1 MEYLLGSLVTLACIV
16 IVNKVFKKYDE
27 REIRLNISFSQSRSF
42 ELIKDLLPYIPQQ
55 KEKLVSQ
62 STKHFDETSLKIL
75 FINEDAFWI
84 TDNSVYTSKIIDGEV
99 DTENKKKVDMMGMSK
114 VELDKMIF
122 IVDML
127 TEGDNNDSG
136 NSRNKK
142 L

>member
-16 IVNKVFKKYDE
+16 IVNKIFKKDDAVKMD
-27 REIRLNISFSQSRSF
+27 LNFSFSQSRSF
-42 ELIKDLLPYIPQQ
+42 ELIKNILPYIPQER
-55 KEKLVSQ
+55 EKIVTQ

-84 TDNSVYTSKIIDGEV
+84 KDNSVYTSKIIDGEV
-99 DTENKKKVDMMGMSK
+99 DTENKKQVDMIGMSK

-127 TEGDNNDSG
+127 TEGNNNDSG